1 MILFCRLAVVSTFTS
16 FLYVHD
22 CPDKHGAQQTHFS
35 VVTGFLQIFKPW
47 RAITI
52 FKYFLTFQV
61 TVKPPVSD
69 HPKCEDSAVAYGR
82 WTLACVASVSVPF
95 RSKEQEREPKTSGKM
110 GRKQHPTKTENPS
123 PRRSS
128 VFLCSEPTRKR
139 LPRSLYGVAYGKWSR
154 IYPQGFLPR
163 RRPNTSTS

>member
-1 MILFCRLAVVSTFTS
+1 MHIKS
-16 FLYVHD
+16 FLDLSYCLWFYSAGWPSSALLLLFSMYMIV
-22 CPDKHGAQQTHFS
+22 QTNMELNRHISQWWLAFW
-35 VVTGFLQIFKPW
+35 QIFKPW

-95 RSKEQEREPKTSGKM
+95 RGKEQEREPKTARKM
-110 GRKQHPTKTENPS
+110 GRKQHPAKTENPS
-123 PRRSS
+123 PRRSL
-128 VFLCSEPTRKR
+128 VFLCSETTRKR
-139 LPRSLYGVAYGKWSR
+139 LLRSLYRVAYGK
-154 IYPQGFLPR
+154 
-163 RRPNTSTS
+163 